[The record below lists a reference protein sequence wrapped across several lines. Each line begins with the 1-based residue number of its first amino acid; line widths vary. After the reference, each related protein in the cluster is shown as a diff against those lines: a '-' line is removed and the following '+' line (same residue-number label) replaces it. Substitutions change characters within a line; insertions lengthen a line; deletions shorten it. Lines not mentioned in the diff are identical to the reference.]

1 MPPSSSARA
10 GRRAPGRAAPAP
22 GRRKAGAAAPPR
34 LPRPPAQGLG
44 GFLAG
49 AACAGVGA
57 RLLLARAARA
67 RGSVEDLL
75 LRGGALS
82 SGRRAGGDVARDDA
96 SVRGALGRV
105 NMVKIEGPS
114 EAEVLAA
121 RRRRA
126 RQLSED
132 GGEDGG
138 GRPAVGM
145 DALAIPEGHPFAT
158 REAVGPEDAELLRRR
173 LRITRGAPLQDLD
186 GTRGYGD
193 GDDEQYGGGGAAGS

>member
-75 LRGGALS
+75 LRG
-82 SGRRAGGDVARDDA
+82 
-96 SVRGALGRV
+96 
-105 NMVKIEGPS
+105 
-114 EAEVLAA
+114 
-121 RRRRA
+121 
-126 RQLSED
+126 
-132 GGEDGG
+132 
-138 GRPAVGM
+138 
-145 DALAIPEGHPFAT
+145 
-158 REAVGPEDAELLRRR
+158 
-173 LRITRGAPLQDLD
+173 AP
-186 GTRGYGD
+186 
-193 GDDEQYGGGGAAGS
+193 